1 MTTNRPKPL
10 PVGTSLSPAEQI
22 ALNHY
27 EVMVPRLFLQSADAA
42 AFYGSMAQ
50 DNPMAQREQEQ
61 GDMRVNLPATKLA
74 ELYAKGCKPWFI
86 DHPKAAKMYRELV
99 GYLKAA
105 VVAFDQTPNSG
116 RWTPEMM
123 DNLMKLENFAQWLHG
138 VALPFLTEEDVGPPR
153 DTLAG
158 YNRRTPMGRL
168 SQQQQEDQRQQAEHL
183 APDHTRV
190 VDELVERQVARGR
203 RGWS

>member
-1 MTTNRPKPL
+1 MTPNRPKPI
-10 PVGTSLSPAEQI
+10 PVESSLSPAEKI
-22 ALNHY
+22 AFNHY
-27 EVMVPRLFLQSADAA
+27 EVMVPRLFLQTAEAA

-74 ELYAKGCKPWFI
+74 ELYAKGCRPWFV
-86 DHPKAAKMYRELV
+86 DHPKAANMYREIV
-99 GYLKAA
+99 AYLKAA

-123 DNLMKLENFAQWLHG
+123 DNLMKLENFAHWLHG
-138 VALPFLTEEDVGPPR
+138 VALPFLGDEDIGPPR
-153 DTLAG
+153 NTLAG
-158 YNRRTPMGRL
+158 YSRRAPMDRL
-168 SQQQQEDQRQQAEHL
+168 SQAQQEERRAQVEHQQL
-183 APDHTRV
+183 DHQRV
-190 VDELVERQVARGR
+190 VDDLVERQVARGR